1 MRDETSEVLPTG
13 PRRFEWREGIA
24 QGLYH
29 SGLLRLMQS
38 FSRSFQLQFVQ
49 GSSWPRWQRATTPK
63 YVILCYHRVGTGG
76 VPFYSELSKELF
88 EAQMAYLK
96 ERFRLLSLEEVRRG
110 LQDSAGLQDPAAADF
125 GVAVTFDD
133 GYRGVF
139 ENAFPILQK
148 YQIPATVFLT
158 VDSIETGQVAWYD
171 RIFLILQVLPAG
183 RLELELDRLRHF
195 ELSSREA
202 RIVTALEIMSLLRT
216 LPDWRRRECC
226 ADLEKRVRLPQEEL
240 ADRMLNWHQ
249 VQTMQRAGISFGS
262 HTMTHPVV
270 SRLTPAEMEKELIES
285 KRILE
290 TKLDCPVLDF
300 AFPFGKLEE
309 CGLEITS
316 PMMSRCGYRS
326 AATTELGVNTRAM
339 NTFALY
345 RAQIGGERN
354 LAMFAFRLH
363 QLFLFADSAS
373 PPVNS
378 KPGISSDGKSESGR
392 SRILEGTRNA

>member
-1 MRDETSEVLPTG
+1 MS
-13 PRRFEWREGIA
+13 
-24 QGLYH
+24 
-29 SGLLRLMQS
+29 
-38 FSRSFQLQFVQ
+38 
-49 GSSWPRWQRATTPK
+49 
-63 YVILCYHRVGTGG
+63 
-76 VPFYSELSKELF
+76 
-88 EAQMAYLK
+88 YLK

-110 LQDSAGLQDPAAADF
+110 LQDPAAVDF

-133 GYRGVF
+133 GYRSVYA
-139 ENAFPILQK
+139 NAFPILQK

-171 RIFLILQVLPAG
+171 RIFLILQVLPPG
-183 RLELELDRLRHF
+183 RLELELDRSRRF

-240 ADRMLNWHQ
+240 ANRMLNWHQ

-270 SRLTPAEMEKELIES
+270 SRLTPAEMEKEFAES
-285 KRILE
+285 KRVLE
-290 TKLDCPVLDF
+290 AKLDCPVLDF

-316 PMMSRCGYRS
+316 PLMSRCGYRS
-326 AATTELGVNTRAM
+326 AVTTEPGVNTPTV

-363 QLFLFADSAS
+363 QLFLFADSTS

-378 KPGISSDGKSESGR
+378 KPGISPDRNSESGR

>member
-76 VPFYSELSKELF
+76 VPFYSELSTELF
-88 EAQMAYLK
+88 EAQMSYLK

-110 LQDSAGLQDPAAADF
+110 LQDPAAVDF

-133 GYRGVF
+133 GYRSVYA
-139 ENAFPILQK
+139 NAFPILQK

-171 RIFLILQVLPAG
+171 RIFLILQVLPPG
-183 RLELELDRLRHF
+183 RLELELDRSRRF

-240 ADRMLNWHQ
+240 ANRMLNWHQ

-270 SRLTPAEMEKELIES
+270 SRLTPAEMEKEFAES
-285 KRILE
+285 KRVLE
-290 TKLDCPVLDF
+290 AKLDCPVLDF

-316 PMMSRCGYRS
+316 PLMSRCGYRS
-326 AATTELGVNTRAM
+326 AVTTEPGVNNPNV

-345 RAQIGGERN
+345 RSQIGGERN

-363 QLFLFADSAS
+363 QLFLFADSTS

-378 KPGISSDGKSESGR
+378 KPGISPDRNSESGR

>member
-1 MRDETSEVLPTG
+1 MRKEISEVLLTG

-38 FSRSFQLQFVQ
+38 FSGSFQLQFVQ
-49 GSSWPRWQRATTPK
+49 GSSWPRWQRVTTPK
-63 YVILCYHRVGTGG
+63 YVILCYHRIGTGG
-76 VPFYSELSKELF
+76 VPFYSELPTELF
-88 EAQMAYLK
+88 EAQMCYLK
-96 ERFRLLSLEEVRRG
+96 KRFRLFSLEEVCR
-110 LQDSAGLQDPAAADF
+110 GLQDPASADF

-133 GYRGVF
+133 GYRDTYT
-139 ENAFPILQK
+139 NAFPILQR

-171 RIFLILQVLPAG
+171 RIFLILQVLSAG
-183 RLELELDRLRHF
+183 TLELELDRPRQF

-202 RIVTALEIMSLLRT
+202 RIVTALEIVSLLRT
-216 LPDWRRRECC
+216 LPDRRRRECC
-226 ADLEKRVRLPQEEL
+226 TDLEKRVKLPQKEL
-240 ADRMLNWHQ
+240 ANRMLDWHQ
-249 VQTMQRAGISFGS
+249 VQTMKRAGISFGS

-270 SRLTPAEMEKELIES
+270 SRLTPVEMEKELTES

-316 PMMSRCGYRS
+316 PVMSRCGYRS

-363 QLFLFADSAS
+363 QLFLFAGSAS
-373 PPVNS
+373 PPANS
-378 KPGISSDGKSESGR
+378 KPGISSDRNSQSGR